1 MALKSRTPLNLN
13 ALRRDYSTLPQIAA
27 IKAQANQQM
36 IGAIQSGL
44 QKRKEKI
51 EKKEKNALNEKI
63 LKDLIASDPNNTI
76 VPAGMDEKELAKII
90 TLPESLAYRR
100 ALVASNKASAQLE
113 QMAQADRFALNQLM
127 GDKKLTPEQ
136 EKRISDAIKSN
147 PGMFIGAYVKRLEAE
162 PKAPLKPSV
171 SIQDYEYY
179 KGTLA
184 PGEKPMSFI
193 EFQNSK
199 KSGTTIN
206 VGSGFGKLSD
216 KLSEGGAE
224 QVFKSRE
231 KAEDSIGVLRA
242 NKQNRELL
250 ERGMITGAKG
260 ASFVNQLNKLL
271 VVAGFNVNPD
281 VSANTDAYL
290 ANVAKQTATII
301 KDFGAGTGLSDADRE
316 FATKAAGGDIS
327 MSREALE
334 RILDIN
340 DKAAVFSLKRHK
352 DLISKL
358 PEGSQPFDL
367 SVPVPKEFEETYN
380 EILRID
386 DESDEA
392 LKNILDK
399 YTDTE

>member
-1 MALKSRTPLNLN
+1 MALKSSSPINLA
-13 ALRRDYSTLPQIAA
+13 ALRQDYSMLPKIAA
-27 IKAQANQQM
+27 VKAQANQQM

-44 QKRKEKI
+44 QKRKERI

-63 LKDLIASDPNNTI
+63 LKDLIDSDPDNTI
-76 VPAGMDEKELAKII
+76 VPPGMNEKELAKII

-100 ALVASNKASAQLE
+100 ALIASDKASAQID
-113 QMAQADRFALNQLM
+113 QMTKADIFALSQLT
-127 GDKKLTPEQ
+127 GGKELTAEEQ
-136 EKRISDAIKSN
+136 KRISDAIRAN
-147 PGMFIGAYVKRLEAE
+147 PGMIFGAYVKRLEAE
-162 PKAPLKPSV
+162 PKAPPKPSV

-184 PGEKPMSFI
+184 PGDTPMSF
-193 EFQNSK
+193 EDFRKLNRSA
-199 KSGTTIN
+199 TTVN
-206 VGSGFGKLSD
+206 VGNGLGKLSD
-216 KLSEGGAE
+216 KLSEGAAE
-224 QVFKSRE
+224 QVFKSRQ

-392 LKNILDK
+392 LSKIIDS
-399 YTDTE
+399 YVD

>member
-1 MALKSRTPLNLN
+1 MALKSSSPINLA
-13 ALRRDYSTLPQIAA
+13 ALRQDYSMLPKIAA
-27 IKAQANQQM
+27 VKAQANQQM

-44 QKRKEKI
+44 QKRKERI

-63 LKDLIASDPNNTI
+63 LKDLIDSDPNNTI
-76 VPAGMDEKELAKII
+76 VPPGMNEKELAKII

-100 ALVASNKASAQLE
+100 ALIASDKASAQIDE
-113 QMAQADRFALNQLM
+113 MTKADIFALSQLT
-127 GDKKLTPEQ
+127 GGKELTAEEQ
-136 EKRISDAIKSN
+136 KRISDAIRAN
-147 PGMFIGAYVKRLEAE
+147 PGMIFGAYVKRLEAE
-162 PKAPLKPSV
+162 PKAPPKPSV

-184 PGEKPMSFI
+184 PEEKPMSF
-193 EFQNSK
+193 EDFRKLNRSA
-199 KSGTTIN
+199 TTVN
-206 VGSGFGKLSD
+206 VGNGLGKLSD
-216 KLSEGGAE
+216 KLSEEAAG
-224 QVFKSRE
+224 QVFKSRQ

-392 LKNILDK
+392 LSKIIDS
-399 YTDTE
+399 YVD

>member
-13 ALRRDYSTLPQIAA
+13 ALRRDYSMLPKIAA
-27 IKAQANQQM
+27 LKAQANQQM

-76 VPAGMDEKELAKII
+76 VPPDMDEKELAKII

-100 ALVASNKASAQLE
+100 ALIASDKASAQIE
-113 QMAQADRFALNQLM
+113 QMAQADRFALNQLI
-127 GDKKLTPEQ
+127 GNKKLTAEQ
-136 EKRISDAIKSN
+136 EKRISDAIKAN
-147 PGMFIGAYVKRLEAE
+147 PGMIFGAYVKRLEAE
-162 PKAPLKPSV
+162 PKAPPKPSV

-184 PGEKPMSFI
+184 PGETPVSFI

-199 KSGTTIN
+199 KDGTTIN
-206 VGSGFGKLSD
+206 VGGGFGKLSD

-340 DKAAVFSLKRHK
+340 DTAAVFTLKKHK

-392 LKNILDK
+392 LKKILDS
-399 YTDTE
+399 YVD